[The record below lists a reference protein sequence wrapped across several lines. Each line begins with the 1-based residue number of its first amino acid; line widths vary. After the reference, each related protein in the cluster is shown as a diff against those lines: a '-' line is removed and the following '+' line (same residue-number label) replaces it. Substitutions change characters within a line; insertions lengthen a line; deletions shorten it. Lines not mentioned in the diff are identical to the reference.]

1 VESLLFP
8 LDTVNPSVTLL
19 IRRDE
24 SMSDYVMTEGSL
36 ELFEVLAEDMRHRT
50 NPQWLIT
57 RDKDLDKDLKD
68 RRGWRRRVGAG
79 EYEPLGR

>member
-1 VESLLFP
+1 
-8 LDTVNPSVTLL
+8 
-19 IRRDE
+19 
-24 SMSDYVMTEGSL
+24 MSDYVMTEGSL